1 LEDVGVFCGHLVL
14 FTAIWDI
21 LWLFGIFFRVLV
33 TFTEKNLAT
42 LSRSLCSR
50 FRRLN
55 KNKRSTFLKDL
66 NQSCQMVS
74 LFRPKIPISVYIG
87 GPWNGKCCY
96 IFWSFGTFMGHLVI
110 L

>member
-55 KNKRSTFLKDL
+55 KNKPSTFLK
-66 NQSCQMVS
+66 
-74 LFRPKIPISVYIG
+74 RPQPGLPDVFSFQTKNPNFG
-87 GPWNGKCCY
+87 
-96 IFWSFGTFMGHLVI
+96 IF
-110 L
+110 